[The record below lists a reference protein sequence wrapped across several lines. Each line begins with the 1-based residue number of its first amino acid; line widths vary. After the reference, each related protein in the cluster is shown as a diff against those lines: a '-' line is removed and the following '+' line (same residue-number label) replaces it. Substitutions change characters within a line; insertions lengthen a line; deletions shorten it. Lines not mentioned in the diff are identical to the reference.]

1 MQPLHIFEERYRVM
15 CKLALASNRMFAIA
29 HASDDG
35 TIADI
40 GTLGVIRAAVT
51 NEDETSNLVLQG
63 LRRVQFG
70 TITMEPYPQA
80 SLSVLPECADE
91 DPALASLRLKI
102 RDACMDSFANNTE
115 ALHYLQKHISAPASD
130 NAFTDMISSI
140 LTDPQSRRALLEE
153 LDIKSRMQLLL
164 HSLESESSEG

>member
-1 MQPLHIFEERYRVM
+1 M

-80 SLSVLPECADE
+80 SVSVLPECADE

-102 RDACMDSFANNTE
+102 RDACMDSFSNN
-115 ALHYLQKHISAPASD
+115 
-130 NAFTDMISSI
+130 
-140 LTDPQSRRALLEE
+140 
-153 LDIKSRMQLLL
+153 
-164 HSLESESSEG
+164 

>member
-15 CKLALASNRMFAIA
+15 CNLALASNRMFAIA

-70 TITMEPYPQA
+70 TITMEPHPQA
-80 SLSVLPECADE
+80 SLSILTECADE

-130 NAFTDMISSI
+130 SAFTDMISSI

-153 LDIKSRMQLLL
+153 LDINSRMQLLL